1 MSTEDV
7 LNHHLAAFG
16 AGDVD
21 QTMEDF
27 TDDSVMILPDAT
39 LRGRDSIRVAFTD
52 FYEGLFRPGTFEFTM
67 DRLEVVGD
75 IAYVLWHSVNEGADV
90 TLGTDTFLV
99 RDGKIAIQT
108 FAALIEEK

>member
-7 LNHHLAAFG
+7 LNHHLSSFG

-39 LRGRDSIRVAFTD
+39 LRGMDSIHAAFTD
-52 FYEGLFRPGTFEFTM
+52 FYGGLFKPGTYEFTM
-67 DRLEVVGD
+67 DQLEVAGD
-75 IAYVLWHSVNEGADV
+75 IAYVLWHSVNEGAEV
-90 TLGTDTFLV
+90 TLGTATFLV
-99 RDGKIAIQT
+99 RDGKIAVQT
-108 FAALIEEK
+108 FAALI

>member
-7 LNHHLAAFG
+7 LNHHLASFG
-16 AGDVD
+16 AGNVD

-27 TDDSVMILPDAT
+27 TPDSVMILPDAT
-39 LRGRDSIRVAFTD
+39 LRGMDSIRAAFTD
-52 FYEGLFRPGTFEFTM
+52 FYGGLFKPGTYEFTM

-75 IAYVLWHSVNEGADV
+75 IAYILWRSVNEGADV

-108 FAALIEEK
+108 FAALVEEK